1 LVLAEFTIN
10 KEIYSATKISPFM
23 ANYRRELR
31 MEVDITRK
39 EKIKKAMEF
48 AERMKKI

>member
-1 LVLAEFTIN
+1 
-10 KEIYSATKISPFM
+10 M
-23 ANYRRELR
+23 ANYKRELR

-48 AERMKKI
+48 AGRMKKI